1 MLTLNI
7 KFKYFLV
14 IFLLILPFG
23 NANSKEKSNL
33 VVHGSYTFETYEGQK
48 NIAVYMSFFNNS
60 DKNIEID
67 SFYSNLSPRIEM
79 HDIKIQGDV
88 VKMVMIENIV
98 VKKKSE
104 LFLQPGGKHLMF
116 FEITRKLIDGDSF
129 DVKIILKNGN
139 QFNTK
144 VMVLNKKLKSNFLK

>member
-7 KFKYFLV
+7 KFKYFLL

-23 NANSKEKSNL
+23 TTNSKEKSNL

-60 DKNIEID
+60 DKNIEIK

-79 HDIKIQGDV
+79 HDIKITDDV
-88 VKMVMIENIV
+88 VKMLKVDNVQI
-98 VKKKSE
+98 KPKSE
-104 LFLQPGGKHLMF
+104 LFLQPGGRHLMLF
-116 FEITRKLIDGDSF
+116 GLKKKLNEKESF
-129 DVKIILKNGN
+129 VLKVHLKNTVILETN
-139 QFNTK
+139 IL
-144 VMVLNKKLKSNFLK
+144 VLDKKLKANFLN